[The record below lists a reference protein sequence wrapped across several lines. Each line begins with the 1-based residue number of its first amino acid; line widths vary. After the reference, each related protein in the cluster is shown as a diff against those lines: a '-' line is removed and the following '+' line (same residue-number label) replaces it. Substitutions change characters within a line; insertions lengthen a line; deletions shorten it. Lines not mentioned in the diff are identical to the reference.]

1 MLVGVPGY
9 GKSMPLSIRN
19 IDPGQQDADVP
30 SSLLA
35 KIEADLQ
42 TTVVDGYCEE
52 VTANCG

>member
-1 MLVGVPGY
+1 
-9 GKSMPLSIRN
+9 MPLSIRN